1 MIKMEDK
8 SPDKAPDNRHFRQL
22 AILFF
27 ILVPVVII
35 AVIMTLRLTASKK
48 TAANSETSL
57 SMISIQT
64 AKDSDGV
71 ISGSQISLGQSE
83 SETSDSTAN
92 SAVVS
97 IPDGT
102 ELNPEAPA
110 YITELFNG
118 YFQAKLGNDVV
129 RVNSYFTGSEEKD
142 QEEESRRLLWS
153 LEYIEDYKDITCY
166 TIPGPA
172 EDSMIVYTAYK
183 IKFYQSEIPA
193 SSLSVAYVVKDGDGA
208 FKIFEGTME
217 EDLKEYMEQAAQ
229 LDSVKALDRQ
239 VQEAFMQE
247 LLEDENLAEIYSIAM
262 NMPKTLK
269 EPSDGQNQTAS
280 ATSKTDGK
288 TGDSE
293 S

>member
-1 MIKMEDK
+1 MGNNDPEKV
-8 SPDKAPDNRHFRQL
+8 PDGQRSRRL

-27 ILVPVVII
+27 ILVPVIII
-35 AVIMTLRLTASKK
+35 AVIMGLRFSDSKK
-48 TAANSETSL
+48 AKADSPSNH
-57 SMISIQT
+57 SMENTPITGGGEGNIG
-64 AKDSDGV
+64 K
-71 ISGSQISLGQSE
+71 SQISLVQTGAETKSIPENSE
-83 SETSDSTAN
+83 
-92 SAVVS
+92 AVR

-102 ELNPEAPA
+102 ELNWEAPD

-118 YFQAKLGNDVV
+118 YFQAKLGNNAAL
-129 RVNSYFTGSEEKD
+129 VNSFFTGGEEKD
-142 QEEESRRLLWS
+142 QEEESRKLLWS
-153 LEYIEDYKDITCY
+153 LEYIEDYRDITCY

-193 SSLSVAYVVKDGDGA
+193 SSLSVAYVLKDDDGV

-239 VQEAFMQE
+239 VQAAFMQE
-247 LLEDENLAEIYSIAM
+247 LSEDENLAEIYSIAM

-269 EPSDGQNQTAS
+269 EPSDGQSQAAS
-280 ATSKTDGK
+280 APSQTDGK

>member
-1 MIKMEDK
+1 MEDK
-8 SPDKAPDNRHFRQL
+8 SPDKAPDSRHSRQL

-35 AVIMTLRLTASKK
+35 AVIMTLRLTVSKK

-57 SMISIQT
+57 SMISAQT
-64 AKDSDGV
+64 ADDSGGV

-83 SETSDSTAN
+83 SEISDSTAN

-183 IKFYQSEIPA
+183 IKFYQSKIPA
-193 SSLSVAYVVKDGDGA
+193 SSLSVAYVVKDGDGV

-247 LLEDENLAEIYSIAM
+247 LSEDENLAEIYSIAM
-262 NMPKTLK
+262 NMPKTL
-269 EPSDGQNQTAS
+269 EESSYDQNATAS
-280 ATSKTDGK
+280 APS
-288 TGDSE
+288 
-293 S
+293 

>member
-1 MIKMEDK
+1 MGNNDPEKV
-8 SPDKAPDNRHFRQL
+8 PDGRHFRRL

-27 ILVPVVII
+27 ILVPAIII
-35 AVIMTLRLTASKK
+35 AVIMGLRFSDSRNARADSPS
-48 TAANSETSL
+48 NHSIETTP
-57 SMISIQT
+57 ITGDGEGSIV
-64 AKDSDGV
+64 K
-71 ISGSQISLGQSE
+71 SQISLGQTE
-83 SETSDSTAN
+83 AETKNTPAN
-92 SAVVS
+92 SEAVK

-102 ELNPEAPA
+102 ELNPEAPD

-118 YFQAKLGNDVV
+118 YFQAKLGNDAAL
-129 RVNSYFTGSEEKD
+129 VNSYFTGGGGTD
-142 QEEESRRLLWS
+142 PEEESRRLLWS
-153 LEYIEDYKDITCY
+153 LEYIEDYRDITCY

-193 SSLSVAYVVKDGDGA
+193 SSLSVAYVVKDGNGV

-280 ATSKTDGK
+280 APSQTDGK

>member
-8 SPDKAPDNRHFRQL
+8 SPDKSPDSRHSRHL

-48 TAANSETSL
+48 TAADSETSL
-57 SMISIQT
+57 SVISAQT
-64 AKDSDGV
+64 TEDSGGV

-92 SAVVS
+92 SAVIS

-172 EDSMIVYTAYK
+172 EDSMIVYAAYK

-193 SSLSVAYVVKDGDGA
+193 SSLSVAYVVKDDDGI

-247 LLEDENLAEIYSIAM
+247 LSEDENLAEIYSIAM
-262 NMPKTLK
+262 NMPKTL
-269 EPSDGQNQTAS
+269 EESSYDQNATAS
-280 ATSKTDGK
+280 APS
-288 TGDSE
+288 
-293 S
+293 